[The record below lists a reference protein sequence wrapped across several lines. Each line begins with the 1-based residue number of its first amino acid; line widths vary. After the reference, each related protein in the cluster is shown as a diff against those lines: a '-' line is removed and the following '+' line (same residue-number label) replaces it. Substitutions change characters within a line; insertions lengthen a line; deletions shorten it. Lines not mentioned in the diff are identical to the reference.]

1 MEEEKEKST
10 GHAIGLVKPSDLGLI
25 LEREASNRTV
35 SYLKFLTGFILF
47 VSSIAYIL
55 QYLLAIDIETAILSN
70 ISNLKNINEL

>member
-1 MEEEKEKST
+1 
-10 GHAIGLVKPSDLGLI
+10 LVKPSDLGLI

-47 VSSIAYIL
+47 VSSVAYIL